1 MPTLKDTLRKILPK
15 ETILWTHKIRAI
27 AATIFYGIPS
37 RKLKVIGV
45 TGTNGKTTVCNL
57 VAEIL
62 EGAGHKVGLSTTINY
77 KIGKNNWVNKSK
89 MTTSGPFQLQKLL
102 SDMVKEKCDYAVI
115 ETTSHA
121 IKQYRNWGIKYDVAV
136 LTNITHDHLD
146 YHENFADYRDTKLK
160 LFMNHPKASII
171 NRDDNSYIAF
181 AKCPADKIYLYSIK
195 EKADITARK
204 IFLNPKGS
212 TFNLITH
219 DGQITINL
227 KLPGEFN
234 IYNALAAAG
243 VGLSQDINLE
253 TIKASLE
260 KIKGIPGRMEQIE
273 CGQDFTVII
282 DFAHTPDGL
291 QKVFETVKNFAKGKI
306 IHVGGAT
313 GNRDRTKRPILGAI
327 SGKYS
332 DITIVTNEDPY
343 TEDPWKIIEEVS
355 QGVPRGANKE
365 NKKNPGKNFFKIS
378 DRVEAIKMALSLAKK
393 DDVVLITGKGAE
405 EVMAVGNKLVPYS
418 DKKVVE
424 KLLSK

>member
-1 MPTLKDTLRKILPK
+1 MQQIKNILRKILPK
-15 ETILWTHKIRAI
+15 ETILWTHKVRAI
-27 AATIFYGIPS
+27 IAAIFYGIPS
-37 RKLKVIGV
+37 RKIKVIGV

-62 EGAGHKVGLSTTINY
+62 EEAGYKVGLSTTINY
-77 KIGKNNWVNKSK
+77 KIGKNKWVNNSK

-102 SDMVKEKCDYAVI
+102 SDMVKEKCEYAII

-121 IKQYRNWGIKYDVAV
+121 IKQYRNWGIKYQVAV
-136 LTNITHDHLD
+136 LTNVTHDHLD
-146 YHENFADYRDTKLK
+146 YHESFAEYKDTKVK
-160 LFMNHPKASII
+160 LFASHPKASII
-171 NRDDNSYIAF
+171 NRDDNSYISF

-195 EKADITARK
+195 EKADIVARK
-204 IFLNPKGS
+204 IFLNSKGS

-243 VGLSQDINLE
+243 VALSQGINLD
-253 TIKASLE
+253 TIKSSLE
-260 KIKGIPGRMEQIE
+260 KVKGIPGRMERIE
-273 CGQDFTVII
+273 CGQDFTVIV

-291 QKVFETVKNFAKGKI
+291 QKVFETVGNFAKGKI

-313 GNRDRTKRPILGAI
+313 GNRDKTKRPILGAL

-332 DITIVTNEDPY
+332 DVTIVTNEDPY
-343 TEDPWKIIEEVS
+343 TEDPWKIIEEVA
-355 QGVPRGANKE
+355 QGVPRGADKE
-365 NKKNPGKNFFKIS
+365 NKKIPGKNFFKIS
-378 DRVEAIKMALSLAKK
+378 DRKEAIKMALNSAKK

-405 EVMAVGNKLVPYS
+405 EVMAQGDKLVPYS

-424 KLLSK
+424 ELLTK